1 MHILHTTPKTDGF
14 SMPAE
19 FERHAGC
26 LLIWPERGDSW
37 RSGGWPARKAFVA
50 VASAIAQSE
59 TVTMLVSPAQ
69 YETARAMLPPEIR
82 LVEMETDDSWARDV
96 CPTFVRSAAGNIRG
110 IDWGFNAWGG
120 LEDGLYFP
128 WDKDN
133 HVARKVC
140 DLFWTDT
147 YDSRDFILEGG
158 SIHVDGEGTLL
169 TTEECLLSPGRN
181 PSLTR
186 AEIEEKLRQY
196 LSVEKII
203 WLPFGIYN
211 DETNGHIDNMC
222 CFVKPG
228 EVLLAWT
235 DDEND
240 PQYARSRAAFDLLS
254 HTVDAKGRSF
264 VIHKLPIPKHP
275 ICITEEDL
283 LGYDFEAGEDQREAG
298 ERLAASYI
306 NFYLANHCVLL
317 PRFGDE
323 NDTVAAEILGK
334 CFPDRRIL
342 PVDARVIL
350 TGGGNIHCITQQI
363 PAKKR
368 GNRL

>member
-1 MHILHTTPKTDGF
+1 
-14 SMPAE
+14 
-19 FERHAGC
+19 
-26 LLIWPERGDSW
+26 
-37 RSGGWPARKAFVA
+37 
-50 VASAIAQSE
+50 
-59 TVTMLVSPAQ
+59 
-69 YETARAMLPPEIR
+69 
-82 LVEMETDDSWARDV
+82 
-96 CPTFVRSAAGNIRG
+96 
-110 IDWGFNAWGG
+110 
-120 LEDGLYFP
+120 
-128 WDKDN
+128 
-133 HVARKVC
+133 
-140 DLFWTDT
+140 
-147 YDSRDFILEGG
+147 
-158 SIHVDGEGTLL
+158 
-169 TTEECLLSPGRN
+169 
-181 PSLTR
+181 
-186 AEIEEKLRQY
+186 
-196 LSVEKII
+196 
-203 WLPFGIYN
+203 
-211 DETNGHIDNMC
+211 MC

-323 NDTVAAEILGK
+323 NDTVAAEILGE

>member
-1 MHILHTTPKTDGF
+1 MLTSEDAVHGSFCCACYGVL
-14 SMPAE
+14 
-19 FERHAGC
+19 
-26 LLIWPERGDSW
+26 LLIEGLLVQQALALGNADAGNCITHHVQGGDQHLDGAVDGQDQGVGQQGLVIDEAHTGQDGEEDNSPRAGSGRRAHRGQQGQQGDDHQLHGREVVARAARDEDRGDH
-37 RSGGWPARKAFVA
+37 
-50 VASAIAQSE
+50 
-59 TVTMLVSPAQ
+59 LH
-69 YETARAMLPPEIR
+69 
-82 LVEMETDDSWARDV
+82 D
-96 CPTFVRSAAGNIRG
+96 
-110 IDWGFNAWGG
+110 
-120 LEDGLYFP
+120 
-128 WDKDN
+128 
-133 HVARKVC
+133 
-140 DLFWTDT
+140 
-147 YDSRDFILEGG
+147 GG

-342 PVDARVIL
+342 PIDARVIL

-368 GNRL
+368 GNRLCEI

>member
-1 MHILHTTPKTDGF
+1 
-14 SMPAE
+14 
-19 FERHAGC
+19 
-26 LLIWPERGDSW
+26 
-37 RSGGWPARKAFVA
+37 
-50 VASAIAQSE
+50 
-59 TVTMLVSPAQ
+59 
-69 YETARAMLPPEIR
+69 
-82 LVEMETDDSWARDV
+82 
-96 CPTFVRSAAGNIRG
+96 
-110 IDWGFNAWGG
+110 
-120 LEDGLYFP
+120 
-128 WDKDN
+128 
-133 HVARKVC
+133 
-140 DLFWTDT
+140 
-147 YDSRDFILEGG
+147 
-158 SIHVDGEGTLL
+158 
-169 TTEECLLSPGRN
+169 
-181 PSLTR
+181 
-186 AEIEEKLRQY
+186 
-196 LSVEKII
+196 
-203 WLPFGIYN
+203 
-211 DETNGHIDNMC
+211 MC

-240 PQYARSRAAFDLLS
+240 PQYARSRSAFDLLS

-283 LGYDFEAGEDQREAG
+283 LGYNFEAGEDQREAG

-342 PVDARVIL
+342 PIDARVIL

-368 GNRL
+368 GNRLCEI

>member
-1 MHILHTTPKTDGF
+1 MKISKTDWLRTPKADGF
-14 SMPAE
+14 YMPGE
-19 FERHAGC
+19 FEPHEGT
-26 LLIWPERGDSW
+26 LMIWPWRPGSW
-37 RSGGWPARKAFVA
+37 NYGAKAARAAFAEIAEAIAAYEQVYLF
-50 VASAIAQSE
+50 VRPQDKASAQELLSSDRIHLIEASTE
-59 TVTMLVSPAQ
+59 DA
-69 YETARAMLPPEIR
+69 
-82 LVEMETDDSWARDV
+82 WARDTGA
-96 CPTFVRSAAGNIRG
+96 TFVVNDQGGRRG
-110 IDWGFNAWGG
+110 IQWEFNAWGG
-120 LEDGLYFP
+120 QYDGLYSHFEHDREVP
-128 WDKDN
+128 ERICSFLGDSFYN
-133 HVARKVC
+133 ARPFV
-140 DLFWTDT
+140 
-147 YDSRDFILEGG
+147 LEGG

-181 PSLTR
+181 PSLTK

-298 ERLAASYI
+298 
-306 NFYLANHCVLL
+306 
-317 PRFGDE
+317 
-323 NDTVAAEILGK
+323 
-334 CFPDRRIL
+334 
-342 PVDARVIL
+342 
-350 TGGGNIHCITQQI
+350 
-363 PAKKR
+363 
-368 GNRL
+368 

>member
-1 MHILHTTPKTDGF
+1 MVNDQG
-14 SMPAE
+14 
-19 FERHAGC
+19 
-26 LLIWPERGDSW
+26 
-37 RSGGWPARKAFVA
+37 
-50 VASAIAQSE
+50 
-59 TVTMLVSPAQ
+59 
-69 YETARAMLPPEIR
+69 
-82 LVEMETDDSWARDV
+82 
-96 CPTFVRSAAGNIRG
+96 VRRG
-110 IDWGFNAWGG
+110 IQWEFNAWGG
-120 LEDGLYFP
+120 QYDGLYSHFEHDREVP
-128 WDKDN
+128 ERICSFLGDSFYN
-133 HVARKVC
+133 ARPFV
-140 DLFWTDT
+140 
-147 YDSRDFILEGG
+147 LEGG

-342 PVDARVIL
+342 PIDARVIL

-368 GNRL
+368 GNRLCEI

>member
-1 MHILHTTPKTDGF
+1 
-14 SMPAE
+14 
-19 FERHAGC
+19 
-26 LLIWPERGDSW
+26 
-37 RSGGWPARKAFVA
+37 
-50 VASAIAQSE
+50 
-59 TVTMLVSPAQ
+59 
-69 YETARAMLPPEIR
+69 
-82 LVEMETDDSWARDV
+82 
-96 CPTFVRSAAGNIRG
+96 
-110 IDWGFNAWGG
+110 
-120 LEDGLYFP
+120 
-128 WDKDN
+128 
-133 HVARKVC
+133 
-140 DLFWTDT
+140 
-147 YDSRDFILEGG
+147 
-158 SIHVDGEGTLL
+158 
-169 TTEECLLSPGRN
+169 
-181 PSLTR
+181 
-186 AEIEEKLRQY
+186 
-196 LSVEKII
+196 
-203 WLPFGIYN
+203 
-211 DETNGHIDNMC
+211 MC

-275 ICITEEDL
+275 ICYYRRRFFSAYVFL
-283 LGYDFEAGEDQREAG
+283 K
-298 ERLAASYI
+298 LAKTSGKPGNALPPAISI
-306 NFYLANHCVLL
+306 FYLANHCVLL